1 MIRSDE
7 AFLLNK
13 HRLGEADLILSL
25 FGENTGLI
33 RGVARSALKSRK
45 RFGGTLEP
53 LSRVRLHWAE
63 KSGRDLH
70 RIDAM
75 DLLESNAAMQADPQ
89 VQACCALV
97 SEIVLALGT
106 VDYPDPKFFRL
117 VQACLAAF
125 REEIDPWVC
134 IRYFEFWAL
143 RLHGVLPDLER
154 CGICHNS
161 IGATGVLAGDPYTA
175 MLCLACG
182 DAEVGETRSAGRE
195 TCRFLREAQRSAPAG
210 LHAYGTTCRPG
221 GRLEWFLRGSL
232 ERFAERRFRSYRHM
246 TPVQA

>member
-13 HRLGEADLILSL
+13 QRLGEADLILSL

-53 LSRVRLHWAE
+53 LSRVEVQWAE

-75 DLLESNAAMQADPQ
+75 ELLESYAGIQADPQ

-97 SEIVLALGT
+97 SEIVQALGG
-106 VDYPDPKFFRL
+106 VDDPDPKFFRL
-117 VQACLAAF
+117 VLATMAAF
-125 REEIDPWVC
+125 RDGNDPWVC

-143 RLHGVLPDLER
+143 RLHGVLPDLEQ
-154 CGICHNS
+154 CGLCHRG
-161 IGATGVLAGDPYTA
+161 IEHDAFLVAAPDTA
-175 MLCLACG
+175 ILCLACA
-182 DAEVGETRSAGRE
+182 DSESRETRKAGRE
-195 TCRFLREAQRSAPAG
+195 TYRFLVEAQRTAPID
-210 LHAYGTTCRPG
+210 LRAYGKTCHPG
-221 GRLEWFLRGSL
+221 GRLEWFLRLSL
-232 ERFAERRFRSYRHM
+232 ERFAERHFKSYRHM